1 MASGS
6 YSKKIVTP
14 ESTPTI
20 IPQRATRQLPVVSA
34 TKNQPVVPTPP
45 VPAANTSITRT
56 TARHLPVKSRRPER
70 VVDEFPSHPL
80 ARHTF
85 WLKPFL
91 ICMVVVIAAA
101 LTLSYAGIFQRP
113 GPSQVILASN
123 AQVFPIQVGG
133 TLGAVNAWQNS
144 NGPVAPK
151 TPIPTNKGPY
161 SVVGPNSL
169 SVAFMNKVL
178 AYYHSPAAGK
188 AQALWDD
195 GVKYGLDSAYAL
207 AFFMH
212 ESSFG
217 TTGVARVTLSLSNM
231 RCVPEYRCY
240 NVSGNDGGYSAF
252 DTWEQGFEAWFKLI
266 RNLYVAY
273 WGRVTIDQII
283 PKYAPSSDGN
293 NEAAYI
299 ASLKHTVDT
308 WRAGIIQV

>member
-1 MASGS
+1 
-6 YSKKIVTP
+6 
-14 ESTPTI
+14 
-20 IPQRATRQLPVVSA
+20 
-34 TKNQPVVPTPP
+34 
-45 VPAANTSITRT
+45 
-56 TARHLPVKSRRPER
+56 VKAKRPER
-70 VVDEFPSHPL
+70 VVDEFAPYPL
-80 ARHTF
+80 TKHTF

-161 SVVGPNSL
+161 SVVGSNSL

-217 TTGVARVTLSLSNM
+217 TAGVARVTLSLSNM

-273 WGRVTIDQII
+273 WGRITVDQII
-283 PKYAPSSDGN
+283 PKYAPSSDNN

-299 ASLKHTVDT
+299 ASLKRTIDT
-308 WRAGIIQV
+308 WRAGIVQV